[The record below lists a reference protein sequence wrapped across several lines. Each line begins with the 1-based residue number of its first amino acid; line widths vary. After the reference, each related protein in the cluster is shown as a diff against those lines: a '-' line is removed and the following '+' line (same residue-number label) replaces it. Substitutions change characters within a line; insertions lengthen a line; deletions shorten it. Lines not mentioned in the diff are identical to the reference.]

1 MTEGATPL
9 CVLVV
14 EDEMFVRMTTVDM
27 IEDLGHT
34 AVEADC
40 ARAALDLLKENA
52 GINLLLTDVGLP
64 DMRGPA
70 LARACLELRPGLP
83 VIFATGY
90 DSRSVVDEY
99 EADGLVGVL
108 TKPFQL
114 RDLETVLRTTME
126 QRSR

>member
-1 MTEGATPL
+1 MAEGSQSL

-14 EDEMFVRMTTVDM
+14 EDEIFVRMTTVDM
-27 IEDLGHT
+27 LEDLGHS

-40 ARAALDLLKENA
+40 ARVALDLLKETS

-70 LARACLELRPGLP
+70 LARACRDLRPDLP

-90 DSRSVVDEY
+90 DSGSVVGEF
-99 EADGLVGVL
+99 DGTGQIGVL
-108 TKPFQL
+108 SKPFQL
-114 RDLETVLRTTME
+114 RDLEQVLRNTLNG
-126 QRSR
+126 SA